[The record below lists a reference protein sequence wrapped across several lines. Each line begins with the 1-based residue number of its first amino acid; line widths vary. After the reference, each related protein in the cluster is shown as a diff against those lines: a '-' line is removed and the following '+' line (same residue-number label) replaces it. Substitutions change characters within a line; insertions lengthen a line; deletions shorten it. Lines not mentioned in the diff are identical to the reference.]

1 MHPNQILFLDIE
13 TVSAVS
19 HFKELDTHW
28 QGLWTH
34 KSKFQTQ
41 SDPDKPIDEI
51 YHDRAAIFAEF
62 GKICCISV
70 GAIKD
75 HQFRVKSFYGT
86 SETELL
92 TAFLSMIETHYNHA
106 ERAAFCGHN
115 IKEFDIPFICRRAA
129 ILGLELPGILKIN
142 GKKPW
147 ELSHIIDTME
157 LWKFGDY
164 KQYTSL
170 DLLAACFNLA
180 SSKSDI
186 SGKDVGDVFWVE
198 QDLPRIARYCSQDVI
213 LTARVYYKLLNIG
226 EIPDDMIQIIA

>member
-19 HFKELDTHW
+19 HFNELDPHW

-34 KSKFQTQ
+34 KSKFQIQ
-41 SDPDKPIDEI
+41 SDPDKPIEEI

-86 SETELL
+86 SEIELL

-147 ELSHIIDTME
+147 ELSHIIDTLE
-157 LWKFGDY
+157 LWKFG
-164 KQYTSL
+164 
-170 DLLAACFNLA
+170 
-180 SSKSDI
+180 
-186 SGKDVGDVFWVE
+186 
-198 QDLPRIARYCSQDVI
+198 
-213 LTARVYYKLLNIG
+213 
-226 EIPDDMIQIIA
+226 